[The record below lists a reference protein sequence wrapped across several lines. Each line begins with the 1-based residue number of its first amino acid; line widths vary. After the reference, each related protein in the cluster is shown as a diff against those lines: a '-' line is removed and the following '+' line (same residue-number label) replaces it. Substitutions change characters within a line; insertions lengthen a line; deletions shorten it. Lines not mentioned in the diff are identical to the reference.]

1 MIPTLLR
8 PQINYPSMLRKILQ
22 NPEKLE
28 KLIKRS
34 TKDVLF
40 TYNESLL
47 DELKQLSD
55 QELASYFQN
64 VNVAYLAD
72 NLSFS
77 NEMLPLAKAIIN
89 RTFNL
94 KIELLSQ
101 ALENTDLK
109 EFVNQ
114 TAKLRLSDIAGSEYW
129 KVQRVLLKTFADKLL
144 EQTSTQLSKELRE
157 TNVNELLAYFKTIEI
172 DIVEP
177 LLRRISKLRDG
188 ELVDAVQ
195 NTDLAAID
203 NEQKV
208 SNIRI
213 AKNLTELSSS
223 DFAVTLQATNIDKY
237 LQKLRSYGEPELA
250 NAMATK
256 LLDLGS
262 FDLGVAAST
271 TNYVELYKI
280 LNRINQKFGEKS
292 IQNLLELKTK
302 DFFKTACH
310 TQFDSF
316 ADIVSTDT
324 LIEIGKKL
332 TELDPAKSV
341 RAFEFTKLEVFI
353 NAIITGD
360 RSMDNV
366 AKDLLIKMA
375 LIEASSYLVATK
387 NSDTKHLGKIATGLG
402 LFKAAAVHNSADE
415 DMMERSS
422 RTLKEFDDTQ
432 GILLRSIRGLEANKP
447 VGTVLRTLGIDTLH
461 IPFFTGGPHAR

>member
-1 MIPTLLR
+1 
-8 PQINYPSMLRKILQ
+8 
-22 NPEKLE
+22 
-28 KLIKRS
+28 
-34 TKDVLF
+34 
-40 TYNESLL
+40 
-47 DELKQLSD
+47 
-55 QELASYFQN
+55 
-64 VNVAYLAD
+64 
-72 NLSFS
+72 
-77 NEMLPLAKAIIN
+77 
-89 RTFNL
+89 
-94 KIELLSQ
+94 
-101 ALENTDLK
+101 
-109 EFVNQ
+109 
-114 TAKLRLSDIAGSEYW
+114 
-129 KVQRVLLKTFADKLL
+129 
-144 EQTSTQLSKELRE
+144 
-157 TNVNELLAYFKTIEI
+157 
-172 DIVEP
+172 
-177 LLRRISKLRDG
+177 
-188 ELVDAVQ
+188 
-195 NTDLAAID
+195 
-203 NEQKV
+203 
-208 SNIRI
+208 
-213 AKNLTELSSS
+213 
-223 DFAVTLQATNIDKY
+223 
-237 LQKLRSYGEPELA
+237 
-250 NAMATK
+250 MATK

-332 TELDPAKSV
+332 TERCSMSIPFVFKPHQVYIKENGERKLDPAKSV